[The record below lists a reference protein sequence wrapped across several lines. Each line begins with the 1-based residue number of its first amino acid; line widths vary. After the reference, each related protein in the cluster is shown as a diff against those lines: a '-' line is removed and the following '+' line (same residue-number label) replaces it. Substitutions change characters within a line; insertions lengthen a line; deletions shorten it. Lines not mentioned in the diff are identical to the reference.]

1 MGLCVC
7 WGVLPDC
14 LSVCVCA
21 CGRDGKQIRDV
32 WKRITEYILYRYE
45 TQIMKSIVRGLRLRS
60 YTKFPISHLRGHK
73 VSQLSSLLLSSQ
85 FLNLFSA
92 FFLLLF
98 TFPCL
103 SVCLSSFFDIGFHIT
118 SLLQIHYIANSIFK
132 LPPPPPSA
140 EIKDT
145 YHHGQF
151 YEPGFVRSKQE
162 LCQLTYTPSP
172 ILFLF

>member
-7 WGVLPDC
+7 WGGLPDC

-32 WKRITEYILYRYE
+32 WKRGTEYILYRYE
-45 TQIMKSIVRGLRLRS
+45 TQIMKPIERGLRLRS
-60 YTKFPISHLRGHK
+60 YTKFPISYLRGHK

-98 TFPCL
+98 YFSL
-103 SVCLSSFFDIGFHIT
+103 SVCLSSLFDIGFHIT
-118 SLLQIHYIANSIFK
+118 SLLQIHHIANSIFK
-132 LPPPPPSA
+132 LPSPPPSA

-162 LCQLTYTPSP
+162 LCQLAYTPSP